1 MSAAAPAPVK
11 VTAGYAVIPNS
22 LIENQVNLTR
32 AELALALI
40 VLRRGGASDPITVS
54 DRNWESWTGLSARN
68 KEYAIS
74 GLKAK
79 GLEVDG
85 RGDQARFR
93 WARSTWEHYVR
104 HAERTKPRTAG
115 RAVQSVAAKAG
126 ARVHPSC
133 RDTGCAM
140 LSCTPP
146 AARENSG
153 TGLSLVPATAIAQPV
168 AQVVTA
174 AWAQTLE
181 AVRRFFP
188 LVNVAFL
195 VRLVAMV
202 RALFLDIQDH
212 ELAAAVNYAYFQKA
226 GFQKSEG
233 LFLFT
238 VPEAI
243 AALRKLPPKAETPPA
258 QDRYGRAPIV
268 AMIRHVAAALDARR
282 TNHIGARGAP
292 FEQHARALDRLAAKI
307 EGGSDRLEME
317 ALDALEMDLE
327 ARQAAITETAL
338 DSLPAPAMVKISE
351 SVEKQLAPYSRM
363 SADQRANLRRQFTEA
378 ETLQALAIPRLGLL
392 YT

>member
-1 MSAAAPAPVK
+1 MSAAAPASAK

-22 LIENQVNLTR
+22 IIENQVNLTR

-54 DRNWESWTGLSARN
+54 DRNWESWTGLSPRN

-85 RGDQARFR
+85 RGDQARFKWTR
-93 WARSTWEHYVR
+93 NTWENYVR
-104 HAERTKPRTAG
+104 HAERSKPHTAG
-115 RAVQSVAAKAG
+115 RVQSVPAKAG
-126 ARVHPSC
+126 SRVHPSC

-140 LSCTPP
+140 LSCSPP
-146 AARENSG
+146 ATRENG

-168 AQVVTA
+168 AQVVAA

-181 AVRRFFP
+181 AVRNFFP

-202 RALFLDIQDH
+202 RALFLDIDDT
-212 ELAAAVNYAYFQKA
+212 ELAKAVNYAYSQKA
-226 GFQKSEG
+226 GFQKYEG

-243 AALRKLPPKAETPPA
+243 AALRKHPPKTAPPA
-258 QDRYGRAPIV
+258 TEARYTPRSIV
-268 AMIRHVAAALDARR
+268 GMIRHVSGSL
-282 TNHIGARGAP
+282 GASGP
-292 FEQHARALDRLAAKI
+292 VFQKHARALDQLAAKI
-307 EGGSDRLEME
+307 DAAGGTLEMD
-317 ALDALEMDLE
+317 ALDALEQDFE
-327 ARQAAITETAL
+327 ARQAAITETAIDTL
-338 DSLPAPAMVKISE
+338 SSAESVKISE
-351 SVEKQLAPYSRM
+351 SVETQLAPYSKM
-363 SADQRANLRRQFTEA
+363 SADQRARLRRQFTEA
-378 ETLQALAIPRLGLL
+378 ETLKTLAIPRLGLL

>member
-1 MSAAAPAPVK
+1 MSAAAPAPAK
-11 VTAGYAVIPNS
+11 ITAGYAVIPNS
-22 LIENQVNLTR
+22 IIENQVNLTR

-54 DRNWESWTGLSARN
+54 DRNWESWTGLSPRN

-85 RGDQARFR
+85 RGEQARFR

-104 HAERTKPRTAG
+104 HTERTKPRTAG
-115 RAVQSVAAKAG
+115 RAVQSVPAKAG

-140 LSCTPP
+140 LNCTQPNSS
-146 AARENSG
+146 ENQAK
-153 TGLSLVPATAIAQPV
+153 GLSLVPATAIAQPV

-174 AWAQTLE
+174 AWSQTLE
-181 AVRRFFP
+181 AIRHFFP
-188 LVNVAFL
+188 LVGVAFL

-202 RALFLDIQDH
+202 RALFLDIQDQ
-212 ELAAAVNYAYFQKA
+212 ELAAAVKYAYVQKA
-226 GFQKSEG
+226 GFQKYEG

-258 QDRYGRAPIV
+258 QEHYGRGPII
-268 AMIRHVAAALDARR
+268 AMIRHVTAALDAKR
-282 TNHIGARGAP
+282 TRHVGPRGAP
-292 FEQHARALDRLAAKI
+292 FEQHARALDRLASKLIDDTELDA
-307 EGGSDRLEME
+307 GQLE
-317 ALDALEMDLE
+317 ALEMDLE
-327 ARQAAITETAL
+327 TRQAAIIETAL
-338 DSLPAPAMVKISE
+338 ETLSAPETVKISE
-351 SVEKQLAPYSRM
+351 SVERRLAPYSRM
-363 SADQRANLRRQFTEA
+363 SADQRARLRRQFTEA
-378 ETLQALAIPRLGLL
+378 ETLQALAIPRLGLF

>member
-1 MSAAAPAPVK
+1 MSAAAPAPAK

-54 DRNWESWTGLSARN
+54 DRNWESWTGLSPRN

-93 WARSTWEHYVR
+93 WARNTWEHYVR

-115 RAVQSVAAKAG
+115 RVQSVPAAPG

-140 LSCTPP
+140 LSCSPP
-146 AARENSG
+146 AGENSG
-153 TGLSLVPATAIAQPV
+153 NGLSLVPATSIAQPV
-168 AQVVTA
+168 AQVVAA
-174 AWAQTLE
+174 AWVQTLE
-181 AVRRFFP
+181 AVRQFFP
-188 LVNVAFL
+188 LVGVAFL

-202 RALFLDIQDH
+202 RALFCDIQDQ
-212 ELAAAVNYAYFQKA
+212 ELAAAVRYAYYQKA
-226 GFQKSEG
+226 GFQKYEG

-258 QDRYGRAPIV
+258 QERYGRPAIV
-268 AMIRHVAAALDARR
+268 AMIRGVAAALDAR
-282 TNHIGARGAP
+282 GAP
-292 FEQHARALDRLAAKI
+292 FERHVKQLARVAGGLEGASWGPAAA
-307 EGGSDRLEME
+307 LEMDQ
-317 ALDALEMDLE
+317 LDALEQDLE
-327 ARQAAITETAL
+327 ARQAAITETAIDTL
-338 DSLPAPAMVKISE
+338 TAAQTVKISE
-351 SVEKQLAPYSRM
+351 SVEKQLAPYAKM
-363 SADQRANLRRQFTEA
+363 SADQRAHLRRQFTEA

>member
-1 MSAAAPAPVK
+1 MSAAAPAPAK

-54 DRNWESWTGLSARN
+54 DRNWESWTGLSPRN

-79 GLEVDG
+79 GLEVKG
-85 RGDQARFR
+85 RGDQARFT
-93 WARSTWEHYVR
+93 WARNTWEHYVK
-104 HAERTKPRTAG
+104 HTERSKPRTAG
-115 RAVQSVAAKAG
+115 RAVQSVPAKAG

-140 LSCTPP
+140 LSCNPP
-146 AARENSG
+146 APGPA
-153 TGLSLVPATAIAQPV
+153 GLSLVPATAIAQPV
-168 AQVVTA
+168 AQVVAA
-174 AWAQTLE
+174 AWSQTLE
-181 AVRRFFP
+181 AVRQFFP
-188 LVNVAFL
+188 LVGVAFL

-202 RALFLDIQDH
+202 RALFLDIQDQ
-212 ELAAAVNYAYFQKA
+212 ELAAAVKYAYFQKSS
-226 GFQKSEG
+226 FQKSEG

-258 QDRYGRAPIV
+258 QERYGRPAIV
-268 AMIRHVAAALDARR
+268 AMIRGVAAAL
-282 TNHIGARGAP
+282 GARGAP
-292 FEQHARALDRLAAKI
+292 FELHTKQLAQLAGQI
-307 EGGSDRLEME
+307 EGAGWRGAALLEMDQ
-317 ALDALEMDLE
+317 LDELERDLE
-327 ARQAAITETAL
+327 ARQAAITETAI
-338 DSLPAPAMVKISE
+338 DTLPAPETVKISE
-351 SVEKQLAPYSRM
+351 SVEKQLASTSYARM
-363 SADQRANLRRQFTEA
+363 SADQRARLRRQYTEA

>member
-68 KEYAIS
+68 KEYAIT

-85 RGDQARFR
+85 RGDKARFR
-93 WARSTWEHYVR
+93 WQRNTWEHYVR
-104 HAERTKPRTAG
+104 HAERSKPRTAG
-115 RAVQSVAAKAG
+115 RAVQSVPAAPG
-126 ARVHPSC
+126 ARVHPAC

-140 LSCTPP
+140 LNCAP
-146 AARENSG
+146 AATRENSG
-153 TGLSLVPATAIAQPV
+153 NALSLVPATSIAQPV
-168 AQVVTA
+168 AQVVAA
-174 AWAQTLE
+174 AWVQTLE
-181 AVRRFFP
+181 AVRSFFP

-202 RALFLDIQDH
+202 RALFLDVDDT
-212 ELAAAVNYAYFQKA
+212 ELAKAVHYAYTQKI

-258 QDRYGRAPIV
+258 QDRYGRAPI
-268 AMIRHVAAALDARR
+268 AKMIRHVSGALA
-282 TNHIGARGAP
+282 GAGP
-292 FEQHARALDRLAAKI
+292 VFLKHARELSHLAATI
-307 EGGSDRLEME
+307 EGGGKTLSDSLEMG
-317 ALDALEMDLE
+317 ALDALEQDLE
-327 ARQAAITETAL
+327 ARQAAISEIAV
-338 DSLPAPAMVKISE
+338 DSLVPADFQQISE
-351 SVEKQLAPYSRM
+351 SVETQLAPYGKM
-363 SADQRANLRRQFTEA
+363 SADQRARLRRQFTEH
-378 ETLQALAIPRLGLL
+378 ETLKLLAIPRLGLL

>member
-68 KEYAIS
+68 KEYAIT

-85 RGDQARFR
+85 RGDKAKFR
-93 WARSTWEHYVR
+93 WQRNTWEHYVK
-104 HAERTKPRTAG
+104 HAERSKPRTAG
-115 RAVQSVAAKAG
+115 RAVQSVPAAPG

-140 LSCTPP
+140 LSCTP
-146 AARENSG
+146 AGTRENSG
-153 TGLSLVPATAIAQPV
+153 TGLSLVPATSIAQPV

-174 AWAQTLE
+174 AWVQTLE
-181 AVRRFFP
+181 AVRNFFP

-202 RALFLDIQDH
+202 RALFLDVDDA
-212 ELAAAVNYAYFQKA
+212 ELAKAVNYAYFQKV

-243 AALRKLPPKAETPPA
+243 AALRKLPPKTAPPPLGE
-258 QDRYGRAPIV
+258 DRYSPRSIV
-268 AMIRHVAAALDARR
+268 AMIRNVSGRLNAS
-282 TNHIGARGAP
+282 GP
-292 FEQHARALDRLAAKI
+292 VFQKHARALDSLAGKI
-307 EGGSDRLEME
+307 DAAGGQLEMDG
-317 ALDALEMDLE
+317 LDKLEQDLE
-327 ARQAAITETAL
+327 ARQAAITETAV
-338 DSLPAPAMVKISE
+338 DSLSSAETVKISE
-351 SVEKQLAPYSRM
+351 SVEMQLAPYAKM
-363 SADQRANLRRQFTEA
+363 SADQRARLRRQFTEHEA
-378 ETLQALAIPRLGLL
+378 LKLLAIPRLGLL